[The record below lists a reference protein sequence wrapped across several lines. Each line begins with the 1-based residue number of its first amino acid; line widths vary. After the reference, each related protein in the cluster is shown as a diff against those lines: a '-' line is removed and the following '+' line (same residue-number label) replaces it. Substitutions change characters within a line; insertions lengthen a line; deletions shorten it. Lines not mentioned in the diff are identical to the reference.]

1 MEVDTLIKQANQ
13 VYNENWPQT
22 TLFERA
28 IFCSWSCE
36 IGDCKFCYMSSQPK
50 GSKGTQEARASVHH
64 SHELAPL
71 VDNKQKEKK
80 IKLKA
85 F

>member
-1 MEVDTLIKQANQ
+1 
-13 VYNENWPQT
+13 
-22 TLFERA
+22 
-28 IFCSWSCE
+28 
-36 IGDCKFCYMSSQPK
+36 
-50 GSKGTQEARASVHH
+50 VHH
-64 SHELAPL
+64 SHELASL